1 MTMKFDKGLR
11 NMLGKFPPEAYEDCR
26 VSLRNGDSALIIRPI
41 YNSDRGKVF
50 DFYDSREA
58 YGFYGEYNAPDGSV
72 YMLEWDVDGVHAPRV
87 LGNARVQPD
96 SDLDIVGVHLYPFE
110 MQGMPFHLK
119 SIPEWAEY
127 IAVDGEG
134 WVHAYEVQP
143 RALMMND
150 SAWIVEDA
158 TRSIVLMN
166 LHARCLGWKYM
177 CAKIEDQPWAK
188 EFVK

>member
-1 MTMKFDKGLR
+1 
-11 NMLGKFPPEAYEDCR
+11 MLGKFPPETYEDCR
-26 VSLRNGDSALIIRPI
+26 VSLRNGDSALIVSAI
-41 YNSDRGKVF
+41 YAPGGKVF
-50 DFYDSREA
+50 NSYDSREA
-58 YGFYGEYNAPDGSV
+58 SGFFGKYNAPDGSV

-87 LGNARVQPD
+87 PGNARVQPD
-96 SDLDIVGVHLYPFE
+96 PGLDIVGVHLYPFE
-110 MQGMPFHLK
+110 MQGIPFHLK

-134 WVHAYEVQP
+134 RVHACAVQP
-143 RALMMND
+143 TALMMND
-150 SAWIVEDA
+150 STWIAEDA

>member
-11 NMLGKFPPEAYEDCR
+11 NMLGKFPLEAYEDCR
-26 VSLRNGDSALIIRPI
+26 VSLRNGDSALIISAI
-41 YNSDRGKVF
+41 YAPGGKVF
-50 DFYDSREA
+50 DSYDSREA
-58 YGFYGEYNAPDGSV
+58 YGFYGKYNAPDGSV
-72 YMLEWDVDGVHAPRV
+72 YMLEWDVDGVHAPRAP
-87 LGNARVQPD
+87 GNVRVQPD
-96 SDLDIVGVHLYPFE
+96 SGLDIVGVHLYPFE
-110 MQGMPFHLK
+110 MQGMPFRLK

-134 WVHAYEVQP
+134 RVHACEVQP
-143 RALMMND
+143 RALVMND

-158 TRSIVLMN
+158 THSIVLMN
-166 LHARCLGWKYM
+166 LHTRCLGWKYM